1 MSTLASLWAARS
13 ARERSIVAITT
24 SVALLA
30 LFIALVGLPLERART
45 HLAGELPAL
54 RASVAHMRLEADEA
68 KRLRSLP
75 AREPQATPA
84 TLIAS
89 ATFTQGLPGASARAL
104 DARRIRVA
112 AADASWN
119 AVIAWVERAQS
130 TLGLSV
136 ESATIEALPATGRV
150 RAELIVVG
158 R

>member
-1 MSTLASLWAARS
+1 MSTLATLWAARS
-13 ARERSIVAITT
+13 ARERTIVVTT
-24 SVALLA
+24 SSVLLLV
-30 LFIALVGLPLERART
+30 LFIALFGLPLERARM
-45 HLAGELPAL
+45 HLASELPAL
-54 RASVAHMRLEADEA
+54 RASVAQMRLQADEA
-68 KRLRSLP
+68 KRLRALP
-75 AREPQATPA
+75 ARDPQATPA
-84 TLIAS
+84 ALIAS

-112 AADASWN
+112 AADTSWN
-119 AVIAWVERAQS
+119 AVITWVERAQG